1 MSGEA
6 DGRAAEALSRLLG
19 VMRQLRDPERGCPWD
34 RAQTHR
40 SLVPYLLEEAHEVAD
55 VIERDELDR
64 LDDELGDLLFQV
76 VFHARIAEE
85 AGRFDMADVADAIA
99 DKLVRRHPH
108 VFGDVPVASAEEQTR
123 QWEAHKARERAA
135 RGVGEAELFAD
146 VPRAL
151 PALSRA
157 AKLQRRAA
165 RVGLD
170 WPDASGVLEKL
181 DEELAELRAA
191 MAGGVPERIE
201 AEVGDLLFTCVNLA
215 RHLDLDPE
223 QALRGASA
231 RFEARASAVVA
242 RARATGR
249 DPAAL
254 DAGALDALW
263 QAAKADEEGT

>member
-76 VFHARIAEE
+76 VFHARIA
-85 AGRFDMADVADAIA
+85 AIA

>member
-1 MSGEA
+1 MSGET
-6 DGRAAEALSRLLG
+6 DRRAAAALSRLLE
-19 VMRQLRDPERGCPWD
+19 VMRALRDPERGCPWD

-40 SLVPYLLEEAHEVAD
+40 SLVPYLLEEAHEVVD
-55 VIERDELDR
+55 VIERNELER

-85 AGRFDMADVADAIA
+85 EGRFDMADVADAIA
-99 DKLVRRHPH
+99 GKLVRRHPH
-108 VFGDVPVASAEEQTR
+108 VFGEAQVASAEEQTR
-123 QWEAHKARERAA
+123 QWETHKARERAA
-135 RGVGEAELFAD
+135 RGVQANDLFAD

-151 PALSRA
+151 PALARA

-181 DEELAELRAA
+181 DEELTELRAA
-191 MAGGVPERIE
+191 MAENVPERIE

-215 RHLDLDPE
+215 RHLGVDPE

-242 RARATGR
+242 RARAAGS
-249 DPAAL
+249 DPAEL
-254 DAGALDALW
+254 DAEALDALW
-263 QAAKADEEGT
+263 RAAKAHEEGA

>member
-1 MSGEA
+1 MNGET
-6 DGRAAEALSRLLG
+6 DRRAAQALSRLLE
-19 VMRQLRDPERGCPWD
+19 VMRQLRDPEHGCPWD
-34 RAQTHR
+34 LAQTHR
-40 SLVPYLLEEAHEVAD
+40 SLVPYLLEEAHEVVD
-55 VIERDELDR
+55 VIERDELER

-76 VFHARIAEE
+76 VFHARLAEE
-85 AGRFDMADVADAIA
+85 AGRFDMGDVADAIA

-108 VFGDVPVASAEEQTR
+108 VFGDVQVASAEEQTR

-135 RGVGEAELFAD
+135 RGEEEAGLFAD

-151 PALSRA
+151 PALARA

-191 MAGGVPERIE
+191 MAEAVPERIE

-215 RHLDLDPE
+215 RHLGVDPE

-242 RARATGR
+242 RARAAGS
-249 DPAAL
+249 DPAEL
-254 DAGALDALW
+254 DAAALDALW
-263 QAAKADEEGT
+263 RAAKTDEQGS